1 MIGELRWAL
10 DHRNRNGRWLARQAQ
25 RCGSRLLAEG
35 RPRISRGAADTNLVF
50 GDDVYLYY
58 DLGFFLDAPGAT
70 IEIGD
75 RTYVNRRT
83 EIICQDSVRIG
94 ADCLVSWEVMIADT
108 DYHSVGDAPVAAP
121 VVLED
126 LVWVGARATIL
137 KGVTVGEGAVV
148 AAGAVVTADVA
159 PRTLVAGVPARV
171 VREDVTWS

>member
-1 MIGELRWAL
+1 VIGELRWAL
-10 DHRNRNGRWLARQAQ
+10 DYRNRNGRWLARQAQ

-35 RPRISRGAADTNLVF
+35 RPRISRGAPDTHLVF

-58 DLGFFLDAPGAT
+58 DLGFFLDSPGAT

-108 DYHSVGDAPVAAP
+108 DYHAVGDAPVSAP

-126 LVWVGARATIL
+126 LVWVGARATSRRSHCARCL
-137 KGVTVGEGAVV
+137 VETSPAGERRPTSSARASTPTG
-148 AAGAVVTADVA
+148 GSWSPI
-159 PRTLVAGVPARV
+159 PRWTR
-171 VREDVTWS
+171 